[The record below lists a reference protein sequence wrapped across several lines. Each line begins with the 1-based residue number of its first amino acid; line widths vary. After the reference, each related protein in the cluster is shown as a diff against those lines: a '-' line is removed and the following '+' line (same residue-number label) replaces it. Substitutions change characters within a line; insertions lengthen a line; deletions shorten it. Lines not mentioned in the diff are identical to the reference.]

1 MRYLIVVTLSAL
13 VSGCGMFP
21 SYQTPFSARNP
32 LIDGSLEGANKQ
44 TTTFLSEKAQSWVD
58 AYKKLR
64 SEPKKENVRPYVGSG
79 ITYSDLICRDYFERL
94 SLTKAHRDHA
104 KKETNLVGGLTASLM
119 GLAKAS
125 ASGIAATSAA
135 FSFGSASFDAYDEAF
150 LVSPNIAELEKLV
163 QRKQEQVE
171 ILIYRKLDSSA
182 KWPDGIESMDE
193 ADRALNSYIEICTPN
208 GIRNL
213 LSESIEEKKSKTI
226 EKTKTINEAA
236 PTVSP
241 TTLQLDAEAK

>member
-1 MRYLIVVTLSAL
+1 MRNLIIAILSVL
-13 VSGCGMFP
+13 ISGCGMFP
-21 SYQTPFSARNP
+21 SYQTPFSVRNP
-32 LIDGSLEGANKQ
+32 LIDGSLEGTNNQ

-58 AYKKLR
+58 KYKKLR
-64 SEPKKENVRPYVGSG
+64 DDPRKENIRPYVGSG
-79 ITYSDLICRDYFERL
+79 IAYSNLICRDYFERL

-125 ASGIAATSAA
+125 AGGIAATSAA

-171 ILIYRKLDSSA
+171 ILTYRKLDSTA

-213 LSESIEEKKSKTI
+213 LTESIEEKKAKTV
-226 EKTKTINEAA
+226 EKTKAINESAA
-236 PTVSP
+236 NVST
-241 TTLQLDAEAK
+241 TTLQLNAETK

>member
-1 MRYLIVVTLSAL
+1 MRHLIVVTLSVL

-21 SYQTPFSARNP
+21 RYQTPFSARNP
-32 LIDGSLEGANKQ
+32 LIDGYLEGADKQ
-44 TTTFLSEKAQSWVD
+44 KTTFLSEKAQSWVNS
-58 AYKKLR
+58 YKKLR
-64 SEPKKENVRPYVGSG
+64 DEPKKENIRPYIGSG

-104 KKETNLVGGLTASLM
+104 KTETNLVGGLTASLM

-125 ASGIAATSAA
+125 AGGIAATSAA
-135 FSFGSASFDAYDEAF
+135 FSFGSASFDAYDDAF
-150 LVSPNIAELEKLV
+150 LVSPKIAELENLV

-171 ILIYRKLDSSA
+171 IIIYRKLDSNA
-182 KWPDGIESMDE
+182 KWPNGIDSMDE

-213 LSESIEEKKSKTI
+213 LTESIEEKKSKTA
-226 EKTKTINEAA
+226 EKTKAINEAA
-236 PTVSP
+236 VNVSP
-241 TTLQLDAEAK
+241 TSLQLDAE